1 MASMGAPAS
10 VNELFRWQ
18 TTSRCHGRLGE
29 AGILGRQTTNGRPIE
44 FVAALGEK
52 PQKSIMQQ
60 ACKRHGHSQALGCGQ
75 REAYVFVSERCS
87 EGSRLELALSDEGA
101 IGFVRRY
108 VEDAG
113 GEKLDVRAPVD
124 AGLADERDGLA
135 QRLDGGSHQKIS
147 AEFDEIRR
155 PRLRTDR
162 KCVLSHRS
170 EQRLTLIER
179 RGVACGDDEDRKSV
193 V

>member
-1 MASMGAPAS
+1 MASMGTPAS

-18 TTSRCHGRLGE
+18 TTSRCHGRLTI

-60 ACKRHGHSQALGCGQ
+60 ACKWHRHPQTLGCGQ
-75 REAYVFVSERCS
+75 RKPDVFVAERCG
-87 EGSRLELALSDEGA
+87 EGRRLELALSDETA
-101 IGFVRRY
+101 VGFVCRY

-113 GEKLDVRAPVD
+113 GEELNVRAPVD

-135 QRLDGGSHQKIS
+135 ERLDGGSHQKIS

-170 EQRLTLIER
+170 EQRLTFIER
-179 RGVACGDDEDRKSV
+179 RGVAC
-193 V
+193 